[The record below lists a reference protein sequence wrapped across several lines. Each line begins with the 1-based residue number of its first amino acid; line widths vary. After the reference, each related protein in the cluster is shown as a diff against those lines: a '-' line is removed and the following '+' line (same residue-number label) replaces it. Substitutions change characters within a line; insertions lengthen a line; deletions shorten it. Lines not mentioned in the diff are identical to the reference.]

1 MTATFNLNPA
11 DRRIHRTDAQRIN
24 DAADYALRG
33 ATRIRAASDSL
44 LRALEAYPWFD
55 SVEPVDGHE
64 IVDLVGWVREV
75 RDGCDPQRVAA
86 RVEALMGERVREGA

>member
-1 MTATFNLNPA
+1 MTATFNLNPN
-11 DRRIHRTDAQRIN
+11 DQRIHRTDAQRIN
-24 DAADYALRG
+24 DAADYGLRG
-33 ATRIRAASDSL
+33 AARIRDASAEL

-64 IVDLVGWVREV
+64 LVDLVGWVREV

-86 RVEALMGERVREGA
+86 RCEAMMRERVREGA